1 MNQSLTRW
9 LAQIPAIAW
18 VVIGLALLLRLAGVA
33 YGLPQQLDPDEI
45 LFVSAA
51 GRMLTN
57 GSLDPEW
64 YGAPASTLIDV
75 LALLYG
81 GYVGIGLVTGI
92 FDGFSDVVADFYVDV
107 SAYFLIGRVFTAIIG
122 TACLIVVYKI
132 CRELGASVVWS
143 TAAIALLAVSPLMI
157 HYSSIIRMDMVQVL
171 FNLLIALFVVKA
183 LEAPRMAFFVGAGVA
198 LGLAVTSKYPGLVGM
213 VLIIASAVLLRIR
226 AIVKSCVWADHA
238 AARSWRSPSTNL
250 TPRMISARWFDPSSF
265 LHFL

>member
-81 GYVGIGLVTGI
+81 GYVGIGLVTRI

-107 SAYFLIGRVFTAIIG
+107 SAYFLRG
-122 TACLIVVYKI
+122 C
-132 CRELGASVVWS
+132 
-143 TAAIALLAVSPLMI
+143 
-157 HYSSIIRMDMVQVL
+157 
-171 FNLLIALFVVKA
+171 
-183 LEAPRMAFFVGAGVA
+183 
-198 LGLAVTSKYPGLVGM
+198 
-213 VLIIASAVLLRIR
+213 
-226 AIVKSCVWADHA
+226 
-238 AARSWRSPSTNL
+238 PS
-250 TPRMISARWFDPSSF
+250 
-265 LHFL
+265 